1 MRAQYW
7 PHLSTL
13 LMVSLMDMDM
23 SSSWDNFCFPNA
35 TAPLVTMMHSA
46 PAA

>member
-13 LMVSLMDMDM
+13 LMVSRMDMDM